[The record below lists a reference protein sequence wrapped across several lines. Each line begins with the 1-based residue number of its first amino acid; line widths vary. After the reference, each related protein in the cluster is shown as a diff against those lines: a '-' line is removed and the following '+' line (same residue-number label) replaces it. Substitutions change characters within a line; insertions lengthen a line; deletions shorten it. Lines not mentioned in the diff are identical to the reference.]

1 MLVDDYVLWHSIK
14 SSETEINK
22 ALLMQFH
29 IYTYF
34 LRWLDLYDE
43 SNDSLEYF
51 IAIKVKLEKTLFIN
65 KSEKYITTIYTFRT
79 LVCMQH

>member
-1 MLVDDYVLWHSIK
+1 
-14 SSETEINK
+14 
-22 ALLMQFH
+22 MQFH

-65 KSEKYITTIYTFRT
+65 KI
-79 LVCMQH
+79 